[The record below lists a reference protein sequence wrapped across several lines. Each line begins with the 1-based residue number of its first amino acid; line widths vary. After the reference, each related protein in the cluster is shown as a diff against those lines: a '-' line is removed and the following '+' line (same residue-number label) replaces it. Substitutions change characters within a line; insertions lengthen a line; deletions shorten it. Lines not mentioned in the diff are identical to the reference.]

1 MQNQAACAMAWGGA
15 VREDMRDGQSK
26 EKVSDAFIPNN
37 KLD

>member
-1 MQNQAACAMAWGGA
+1 MCDGLCGA
-15 VREDMRDGQSK
+15 VRKDMRDGQSK